1 MPQGAILGT
10 LFLLY
15 INDLPSCLCYSQPR
29 MYADDTSITY
39 TTYDINER
47 LNYSLQLTTH
57 AKHKNGGPEA
67 LRTAHVIGLENNR

>member
-1 MPQGAILGT
+1 
-10 LFLLY
+10 
-15 INDLPSCLCYSQPR
+15 

-39 TTYDINER
+39 TTNDINER

-67 LRTAHVIGLENNR
+67 LRTAHMIGLENNS